1 MSLHSNYSA
10 FIQYLIPQ
18 HALSRFA
25 GVVARCQFAPVKNYL
40 IKWFIKRYGVNM
52 QEAADED
59 PANYPDFHSF
69 FIRTLRAGV
78 RPITL
83 ASNTL
88 ASPVD
93 GTISQI
99 GAIQSGRIFQA
110 KGFDFDLLELVGG
123 KENTAKLFAEGHF
136 ATLYLAPKDYHRV
149 HMPLAG
155 KLVSM
160 THVPGQ
166 LFSVNPQT
174 ASQVPNLFAR
184 NERVVCIFDTAAG
197 PMAIILV
204 GAMIVASIHTAWAGE
219 VTPVGSKHIR
229 TFSYPDNLT
238 FTKGEEMGYFK
249 LGSTVILLFGPQQ
262 IAWQDALVAGD
273 RVKMGETLGTIISL

>member
-1 MSLHSNYSA
+1 MSLLYNYST
-10 FIQYLIPQ
+10 FIQYFIPQ

-25 GVVARCQFAPVKNYL
+25 GVVARCQFAPIKNYL

-52 QEAADED
+52 QEAANED

-69 FIRTLRAGV
+69 FIRTLREGV
-78 RPITL
+78 RPIAL

-123 KENTAKLFAEGHF
+123 KENTAKLFAEGQF

-174 ASQVPNLFAR
+174 VSQVPNLFAR

-204 GAMIVASIHTAWAGE
+204 GAMIVASIYTAWAGE

-238 FTKGEEMGYFK
+238 LTKGEEMGYFK

-262 IAWQDALVAGD
+262 IAWQDAHVAGD